1 MLELPDVTLVLIETR
16 QHDLAELALKDCE
29 RKVSF
34 GDVLVF
40 TDRVS
45 QFQRADRRVIPVS
58 DWDTKLG
65 WSKCFWMDVPLHV
78 RTSHALCIQWDS
90 WVVDTSAWQDCFL
103 QYDFVG
109 APWWYQDGL
118 NVGNGGFCLRSSR
131 MMRYIRKHR
140 GSYPVVTD
148 LDDDLFC
155 RRYRPGLQAVGFEWA
170 PEPIAQAFA
179 FEIVRPNKDQKH
191 FGFHA
196 VYNFNYGCE
205 GDEERA
211 IERAKL
217 MRQSEYFTKTHKY
230 LWGGMVKAFPWIEER
245 LGIEPMEAEGGR

>member
-16 QHDLAELALKDCE
+16 EHDLAELALRDCE
-29 RKVSF
+29 RKVVF

-45 QFQRADRRVIPVS
+45 QFQRADRRVIPVP
-58 DWDTKLG
+58 DWDKKIG

-90 WVVDTSAWQDCFL
+90 WVVDTGAWQDEFL

-118 NVGNGGFCLRSSR
+118 NVGNGGFCLRSAR
-131 MMRYIRKHR
+131 MMRYIRKNR
-140 GSYPVVTD
+140 SSYPVVTD

-155 RRYRPGLQAVGFEWA
+155 RRYRPGLQAAGFEWA

-179 FEIVRPNKDQKH
+179 FEIVRPNKEQRH

-211 IERAKL
+211 LERARI
-217 MRQSEYFTKTHKY
+217 MRKSEYFTKSNPY

-245 LGIEPMEAEGGR
+245 LGIKPMEAESGR